1 MKVCIIGSGLSALAL
16 AKALINKNINV
27 EIVSK
32 NKQIKINQSRTLG
45 ISKSNF
51 NYFNKNIVNIE
62 KIIWKIKKI
71 EILSDNLKNEKIL
84 NFENKNDQI
93 FSIVKNSEIYKI
105 LYKSLFNSS
114 KYKKIKFKKKISNFD
129 SYDLIINTDYS
140 NILTKKYFNKKILK
154 NYNSLAYTTIIKHK
168 IISNNIATQIFTKK
182 GPLAFLPIS
191 NQETSIVYS
200 IYNSR
205 IDHKTNIVNLIN
217 HYNFKYKIKKI
228 EKIDSFELKSF
239 ILRSY
244 YHNNILAFGDLL
256 HRIHPLAGQGFNMT
270 IRDIKSLIQIINKK
284 INLGLPLN
292 KSINI
297 EFEKKVKHK
306 NFIFSNG
313 VDLIY
318 ELFNF
323 ERKLKNNFLTKSIK
337 LFGGSNQ
344 INKMFKKIA
353 DYGVEI

>member
-62 KIIWKIKKI
+62 KIIWKIKNWNF
-71 EILSDNLKNEKIL
+71 SDNLKNEKIL

-154 NYNSLAYTTIIKHK
+154 NYNSLAYTTIIKHE

-200 IYNSR
+200 IHNSR

-217 HYNFKYKIKKI
+217 HYNFKYKIKNR
-228 EKIDSFELKSF
+228 KIDSFELKSF
-239 ILRSY
+239 IY
-244 YHNNILAFGDLL
+244 GH
-256 HRIHPLAGQGFNMT
+256 
-270 IRDIKSLIQIINKK
+270 II
-284 INLGLPLN
+284 I
-292 KSINI
+292 I
-297 EFEKKVKHK
+297 
-306 NFIFSNG
+306 IF
-313 VDLIY
+313 
-318 ELFNF
+318 
-323 ERKLKNNFLTKSIK
+323 
-337 LFGGSNQ
+337 
-344 INKMFKKIA
+344 
-353 DYGVEI
+353 